1 MSVSSLWIRSYLK
14 KMLAAFAKAE
24 LRLRREREKKKSDIY
39 QMKYGTITFGFSFCF
54 NYSFVADSLEKKRH
68 FLILRFKITGII
80 FNLIFE
86 RFCDTTQESPA
97 SHKLQ
102 KTSFKKVLPSQLL
115 IRLENL
121 KNKAI
126 EIMMFFIVNPIQDQ

>member
-1 MSVSSLWIRSYLK
+1 
-14 KMLAAFAKAE
+14 
-24 LRLRREREKKKSDIY
+24 
-39 QMKYGTITFGFSFCF
+39 MKYGTITFGFSFCF

-97 SHKLQ
+97 SQKLQ
-102 KTSFKKVLPSQLL
+102 KTSFKKVLLSQLL

-121 KNKAI
+121 KNKVI
-126 EIMMFFIVNPIQDQ
+126 EIMMFFMVNPIQNQYCTGFYL

>member
-1 MSVSSLWIRSYLK
+1 MEKKEGVVRGVDKRGFSFDMSVSSLWIRSYLK
-14 KMLAAFAKAE
+14 KMLPAFTKAE
-24 LRLRREREKKKSDIY
+24 KLRLRREKKSDIY

-86 RFCDTTQESPA
+86 RFCDTTQGSPGL
-97 SHKLQ
+97 S
-102 KTSFKKVLPSQLL
+102 KTT
-115 IRLENL
+115 ED
-121 KNKAI
+121 
-126 EIMMFFIVNPIQDQ
+126 FF